1 MKKRK
6 LLIGVLAV
14 LILIAG
20 YLLYQYIRVKTA
32 KVEIVLSD
40 NLQAKVYDSAR
51 VSSFI
56 ESING
61 KIIDDK
67 KIDTKKVG
75 KKKIEFEFINE
86 QNIKLKQSFEIE
98 VVDDEA
104 PLVWL
109 GKSYNVALGSK
120 DNLLDKIL
128 CGDNYDAKPKCEII
142 GTYDLNEAGAYDLVF
157 KASDSSGNETIKKFT
172 LNVNKNSSVSQNIDN
187 ESYVLFSD
195 IKNNYK
201 NSNTQI
207 GIDIS
212 KWQGDVD
219 FKSLKEAGVE
229 FVFLRVGTSI
239 NRENIVDQKF
249 LENIK
254 KAEEVDMP
262 VGVYYYSY
270 ANSASMARSDALW
283 VVNMLQNKNITLPV
297 VFDWENWN
305 TFNEFNLSFFGLSDV
320 AKTFLDTVH
329 EHGYDGLL
337 YSSKTYLEN
346 IWLDIGYPVWLAHY
360 TANTNYNKDYEYW
373 QITSNGKVDGINGSV
388 DIDIRYLD

>member
-270 ANSASMARSDALW
+270 ANSESMARSDALW

-320 AKTFLDTVH
+320 AKAFLDTVH

>member
-6 LLIGVLAV
+6 LLIGALAV

-283 VVNMLQNKNITLPV
+283 VVSMLQNKNITLPV

-337 YSSKTYLEN
+337 YCSKTYLEN

>member
-6 LLIGVLAV
+6 LLIGALAV

-283 VVNMLQNKNITLPV
+283 VVSMLQNKNITLPV

>member
-187 ESYVLFSD
+187 ESYVLFNN

-283 VVNMLQNKNITLPV
+283 VVSMLQNKDITLPV

>member
-109 GKSYNVALGSK
+109 GKSYNVVLGSK

-283 VVNMLQNKNITLPV
+283 VVSMLQNKNITLPV

>member
-283 VVNMLQNKNITLPV
+283 VVSMLQNKDITLPV

>member
-75 KKKIEFEFINE
+75 KKKIEFEFIND

-239 NRENIVDQKF
+239 NGENVVDQKF

-283 VVNMLQNKNITLPV
+283 VVSMLQNKNITLPV

>member
-283 VVNMLQNKNITLPV
+283 VVSMLQNKNITLPV